1 MRIPLSN
8 ESHKSV
14 YVCCIHKKCN
24 SKKENKTENL
34 SKDALQKT
42 QNFNKLQFTQNDQTD
57 LGDQTD
63 QTDQTNLT
71 DKTNIP
77 TRYITRGVVR
87 ELSNMQNYQSPV
99 SISESV
105 SEIR

>member
-14 YVCCIHKKCN
+14 YVYCIHKKCN

-42 QNFNKLQFTQNDQTD
+42 KNFNKLQFTQNDQTD
-57 LGDQTD
+57 VGDQTD
-63 QTDQTNLT
+63 QTDQTEQSDQTEQGDQSDQT
-71 DKTNIP
+71 D
-77 TRYITRGVVR
+77 
-87 ELSNMQNYQSPV
+87 LSDQTDQGDQTDQTDQTD
-99 SISESV
+99 
-105 SEIR
+105 